1 MVIETAFGWLLAG
14 LGDGWGVLLLNLERL
29 ILDPLRYPLLARSMQ
44 AAIAVGIVSGVLGT
58 FVVVRGMAFF
68 GDALAHAILPGVA
81 IMYQRSSGET
91 DDLFWGG
98 LAAGII
104 SALGIGFLTRHEKI
118 REDTAIG
125 VVFAAMFALGIAII
139 SRIENYAGDLSH
151 ILFGQILGV
160 SAADLRLILVF
171 SGLVLGVVAL
181 FFKEFMIISFD
192 PTLARTLRLPGERFR
207 MLLLVLIA
215 VTIVVS
221 LQTVGIALMVA
232 LLVTPAAAANLLTK
246 RLLPMMIVSGIIG
259 AASSVIGFYLS
270 YYQDIATGPAIVL
283 TATGVFLLAL
293 AQQQIAHDLTRTSRR
308 WSARGSGAR
317 AGELVPPSFG
327 APTAPPDR

>member
-98 LAAGII
+98 LVAGIL
-104 SALGIGFLTRHEKI
+104 SALGIGVLTRHEKI
-118 REDTAIG
+118 KEDTAIG
-125 VVFAAMFALGIAII
+125 VVFAASFALGIAMI
-139 SRIENYAGDLSH
+139 SRIDNYAGDLTH

-160 SAADLRLILVF
+160 SPGDLNLIRLF
-171 SGLVLGVVAL
+171 GLGVLAVVAL
-181 FFKEFMIISFD
+181 CYKEFMIISFD
-192 PTLARTLRLPGERFR
+192 PTLARTLRMPSELFR
-207 MLLLVLIA
+207 LLLLVLIA

-232 LLVTPAAAANLLTK
+232 LLVTPAATANLMTQ
-246 RLLPMMIVSGIIG
+246 RLLPMMLVSALIG
-259 AASSVIGFYLS
+259 AASSIIGFYIS
-270 YYQDIATGPAIVL
+270 YHQDIATGPAIVL
-283 TATGVFLLAL
+283 TATAIFVFVFAE
-293 AQQQIAHDLTRTSRR
+293 QQVTRTLLDLSH
-308 WSARGSGAR
+308 GAR
-317 AGELVPPSFG
+317 RRRLRPASD
-327 APTAPPDR
+327 ARQ